1 MSGIHRINLS
11 TAWCPPPE
19 GIPPEPWIRRFGRP
33 DRIEPGDSIWLV
45 IESPVG
51 CTVRLN
57 GVGLGVVPPRGTG
70 RHDVTG
76 LLEVRNEL
84 ALAPA
89 LPMLPKANM
98 PERLERC
105 TLPAEIGFVR
115 LEIGSAPVIPHESP

>member
-19 GIPPEPWIRRFGRP
+19 GIPPGPWIRRFGRP

-51 CTVRLN
+51 CTAGLN
-57 GVGLGVVPPRGTG
+57 GVGLGAVPPGGTG
-70 RHDVTG
+70 RHDVTRR
-76 LLEVRNEL
+76 LEVRNEL

-89 LPMLPKANM
+89 LSMLPKANQ

-105 TLPAEIGFVR
+105 ALPAEIGSVR
-115 LEIGSAPVIPHESP
+115 LDIESAPVIPHESP